1 MRGIYIIYI
10 ERAEQGGHVSIA
22 THERM
27 MMIGRQVERERERE
41 RERESTGDGEE
52 AVSYLCMRHPSINYQ
67 Q

>member
-41 RERESTGDGEE
+41 RERSQEMEKKQCRTCVCGIP
-52 AVSYLCMRHPSINYQ
+52 A
-67 Q
+67 

>member
-1 MRGIYIIYI
+1 MRSIYIIYI

-22 THERM
+22 THEKM
-27 MMIGRQVERERERE
+27 MMIGRQVERERE

-52 AVSYLCMRHPSINYQ
+52 AVSYLCMRYPSINYQ